1 MSLGARAR
9 RQVLVAAATSAIV
22 ALALAAYA
30 TAPAHAETQTL
41 GLEGWRVQ
49 SSALAAQNGRQISAP
64 GFDAGSWLAVTPDD
78 AGAPGTEIAALLQNS
93 ECPNV
98 FYSEEMRRCFGYM
111 SRIGRDTLARFAV
124 PWWWRTDFTAALTPG
139 QRAELVIS
147 GVVGAASVWLNGHA
161 VARRRTVQGA
171 YARYAFDVTSL
182 LRPGVNSLALE
193 LAPNDPLKMLTLDD
207 VDWNQI
213 PPDNDTG
220 IQFPIQ
226 LHIAGPPALSDVHVL
241 QQDTPTVS
249 AATLTLKGQLA
260 NTTSEAVTG
269 EVSAVLTP
277 PSGAPV
283 TLERAVTLGPEQQA
297 PVTFSAAEFPRLQL
311 EHPAVWWPYQM
322 GAQPMYR
329 LTMTASPARTPG
341 DESIASSAPAK
352 GEPPENDG
360 TADSQSVSFGIRTV
374 GSELVGPSPQA
385 PAGVR
390 RFSINGRPFVLRGG
404 GWAED
409 EFLRYSSANT
419 AAQIGLI
426 KNLGLNAIRTEG
438 KQMPQD
444 FYEQMDRAG
453 IMIDAGFQCCD
464 AWQPERQRKPSARE
478 YHVMELSAR
487 TIGEELRDHPSV
499 LNYSWSD
506 NAPTP
511 EQEKVSLRGF
521 AEAEFQDPLIASAE
535 YNSGRVLGP
544 SGEKEGPYD
553 WVPPSYWYDQTHYD
567 PHDPTRTNVGGAWG
581 FDSEASAGDT
591 VPTLDSID
599 RFMAPFEQEALWRE
613 PAFNQY
619 HTNYEPE
626 IPGPGNEG
634 YSFGTLYNLDRAIAK
649 RYGPPESLAQ
659 YVQEAQAQNY
669 ETQRA
674 EFEAYIDHADA
685 QPTPS
690 TGIVYWMLNKA
701 MPSLLW
707 DLYNQEF
714 DEAGSYFGAKEANRP
729 VHALLAYDTHTV
741 SLDNLTGSPQTGLS
755 VHARVYSLD
764 GRLLDE
770 RSASELDLE
779 PQQVLQN
786 VLNPALPADTHPPEP
801 AQTYFVQLLVQQG
814 GRTIDRNVY
823 WLSTQQD
830 EIDWPKTVGSTFA
843 TLSRY
848 ADLRG
853 LRGLPAATLSVSGGS
868 HSEPGPD
875 GADTATT
882 VTIENVSPTP
892 TVAFLVR
899 ADIRRGRLDGTPEPG
914 DNEVLPVFWSEDD
927 IALWPGETATLTAA
941 YSSSA
946 LEGAAQVVS
955 VSGWNTKTLDVPA
968 PMP

>member
-1 MSLGARAR
+1 MRLRVRPELLGFGGGRGLA
-9 RQVLVAAATSAIV
+9 LVPLGLTVRMAMV
-22 ALALAAYA
+22 ALALATCAIA
-30 TAPAHAETQTL
+30 GASADADTQTL

-49 SSALAAQNGRQISAP
+49 SSALAPQNGRQISTP
-64 GFDAGSWLAVTPDD
+64 GFDAGSWLAVRPDD
-78 AGAPGTEIAALLQNS
+78 AGAPGTEIAALLQNG

-98 FYSEEMRRCFGYM
+98 FYSEEMRKCLGYM
-111 SRIGRDTLARFAV
+111 SRIGKDTVPRFAV
-124 PWWWRTDFTAALTPG
+124 PWWWRTDFTAALAPG
-139 QRAELVIS
+139 ERAELVIN

-182 LRPGVNSLALE
+182 LRSGVNSLALE
-193 LAPNDPLKMLTLDD
+193 LQPNDPLKMLTLDD

-226 LHIAGPPALSDVHVL
+226 LHIAGPLSLSDVHVL
-241 QQDTPTVS
+241 QQDTPTAS
-249 AATLTLKGQLA
+249 AATLTLKGEVA
-260 NTTSEAVTG
+260 NTTSEPVTG

-277 PSGAPV
+277 PSGTAL
-283 TLERAVTLGPEQQA
+283 TLERAVALGPDEQA
-297 PVTFSAAEFPRLQL
+297 PITFSAAEFPQLQL

-322 GAQPMYR
+322 GAQPLYH
-329 LTMTASPARTPG
+329 LTMSASTPA
-341 DESIASSAPAK
+341 
-352 GEPPENDG
+352 G
-360 TADSQSVSFGIRTV
+360 TAADGQSLSFGIRTV
-374 GSELVGPSPQA
+374 SSELVGPSPQA

-409 EFLRYSSANT
+409 LFLRYSAANT
-419 AAQIGLI
+419 AAQIALI

-438 KQMPQD
+438 KQMPQE

-464 AWQPERQRKPSARE
+464 AWQPEGRHRPSGQE
-478 YHVMELSAR
+478 LHVMEVSAQ

-499 LNYSWSD
+499 LNFSWSD

-511 EQEKVSLRGF
+511 QQETVSLRGF
-521 AEAEFQDPLIASAE
+521 AAAEFQDPLISSAE
-535 YNSGRVLGP
+535 YNSSRVLGP

-591 VPTLDSID
+591 IPTLDSIE

-626 IPGPGNEG
+626 IPGPANEG
-634 YSFGTLYNLDRAIAK
+634 YSFGTLYNLDRAIAE
-649 RYGPPESLAQ
+649 RYGPAESLAQ
-659 YVQEAQAQNY
+659 YVEEAQAQNY

-690 TGIVYWMLNKA
+690 TGIVYWMLNKS

-714 DEAGSYFGAKEANRP
+714 DQAGSYFGAKEANRS

-741 SLDNLTGSPQTGLS
+741 TLDNLTGWPQAGIS
-755 VHARVYSLD
+755 VRSRVYSLD
-764 GRLLDE
+764 GALLDE
-770 RSASELDLE
+770 RSSSDVTLE
-779 PQQVLQN
+779 PQQVRQN
-786 VLNPALPADTHPPEP
+786 VLLPALPADTRPPEP
-801 AQTYFVQLLVQQG
+801 AQTYFVQLLVQQAG
-814 GRTIDRNVY
+814 QTIDRNVY
-823 WLSTQQD
+823 WLLTQPD
-830 EIDWPKTVGSTFA
+830 EIDWSKTIGSTFA
-843 TLSRY
+843 TLNRY

-853 LRGLPAATLSVSGGS
+853 LRKLPEARLSVSAS
-868 HSEPGPD
+868 SRPEAGPD
-875 GADTATT
+875 GADTLTT
-882 VTIENVSPTP
+882 VTIKNASPTP

-899 ADIRRGRLDGTPEPG
+899 ADVRRGQSDGTPEAG
-914 DNEVLPVFWSEDD
+914 DNELLPVLWNEDD
-927 IALWPGETATLTAA
+927 VALWPGETATLTAA
-941 YSSSA
+941 YGSA
-946 LEGAAQVVS
+946 ALNGAAPVVS
-955 VSGWNTKTLDVPA
+955 VGGWNVKTLDVPA
-968 PMP
+968 PPP

>member
-1 MSLGARAR
+1 LG
-9 RQVLVAAATSAIV
+9 AAATSAIV

-30 TAPAHAETQTL
+30 TAPAYAETQTL

-49 SSALAAQNGRQISAP
+49 SSALAPQNGPQISAP
-64 GFDAGSWLAVTPDD
+64 GFDASSWLAVTPDD
-78 AGAPGTEIAALLQNS
+78 AGAPGTEIAALLQNG

-98 FYSEEMRRCFGYM
+98 FYSEEMRKCFGYM
-111 SRIGRDTLARFAV
+111 NRIGRDTPARFAV

-139 QRAELVIS
+139 QRAELVIN
-147 GVVGAASVWLNGHA
+147 GVVGAASVWLNGHP

-182 LRPGVNSLALE
+182 LRAGVNSLALE

-226 LHIAGPPALSDVHVL
+226 LHLAGPLALSDVHVL
-241 QQDTPTVS
+241 QRDTPTVS

-283 TLERAVTLGPEQQA
+283 TLERAVTVGPEEQA
-297 PVTFSAAEFPRLQL
+297 PVTFSASEFPQLQL

-329 LTMTASPARTPG
+329 LTMTASPAQTPG
-341 DESIASSAPAK
+341 DESMASSAPTK

-374 GSELVGPSPQA
+374 GSELVGASPQA

-453 IMIDAGFQCCD
+453 VMIDAGFQCCD
-464 AWQPERQRKPSARE
+464 AWQPEGQRKPSARE

-499 LNYSWSD
+499 LNFSWSD

-521 AEAEFQDPLIASAE
+521 AAAEFQDPLIASAE

-634 YSFGTLYNLDRAIAK
+634 YSFGTLYNLDRAIAE
-649 RYGPPESLAQ
+649 RYGPPQSLEQ

-685 QPTPS
+685 RPTPS
-690 TGIVYWMLNKA
+690 TGIIYWMLNKA

-714 DEAGSYFGAKEANRP
+714 DEAGSYFGAKEANRA

-786 VLNPALPADTHPPEP
+786 LLTPALPADTHPPEP
-801 AQTYFVQLLVQQG
+801 AQAYFVQLLVQQG

-843 TLSRY
+843 TLSQY

-853 LRGLPAATLSVSGGS
+853 LRELPQAKLSVSASS
-868 HSEPGPD
+868 HPEAGPD
-875 GADTATT
+875 GADTSTT
-882 VTIENVSPTP
+882 VTVENVSPTP

-899 ADIRRGRLDGTPEPG
+899 ADVRRASADGSPANG
-914 DNEVLPVFWSEDD
+914 DNEVLPVFWNEDD
-927 IALWPGETATLTAA
+927 IALWPGETATLSAA

-946 LEGAAQVVS
+946 LEGAAPVVS
-955 VSGWNTKTLDVPA
+955 VSGWNVKTLDVPA
-968 PMP
+968 PLP